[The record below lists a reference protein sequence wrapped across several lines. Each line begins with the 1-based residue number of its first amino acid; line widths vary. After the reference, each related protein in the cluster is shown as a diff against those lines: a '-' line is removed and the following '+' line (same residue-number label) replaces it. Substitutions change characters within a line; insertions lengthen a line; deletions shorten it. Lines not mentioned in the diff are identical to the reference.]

1 MTFNPPHPMQAYWNI
16 AATPVQGQSL
26 KLAIEMD
33 VFRLLQHPA
42 TASELAR
49 KTSTRPEKLGLLL
62 EMLWSMGLL
71 HRCGEAPVGDFEY
84 SLTSVAREYFAPD
97 VEDSLA
103 SAWRF
108 RFDVLK
114 TAADA
119 MTRDR
124 ISADEMLENAS
135 HATDAGWAAA
145 AQAQIA
151 HEQASISAPAL
162 AELLTQ
168 IPALPNKGRLID
180 LGGGPGI
187 MTQKL
192 ARAFPDMKA
201 YLFEGPMT
209 AAVARDS
216 IGAAGMADRID
227 VLEGDLE
234 TDAFGDD
241 YALIWCSSVLHFIH
255 DRVAF
260 LKRVKDALAPGGV
273 FICAHGERSDDPGR
287 NAELLP
293 FYLPMLLRGCFVP
306 RQGEVG
312 ELLVEAGFSVVQ
324 SAGRRHFALAPVQVM
339 VARKEPRA

>member
-33 VFRLLQHPA
+33 LFRLLQQPA
-42 TASELAR
+42 TAPELAR
-49 KTSTRPEKLGLLL
+49 KTSVRPEKLALLL

-71 HRCGEAPVGDFEY
+71 HRCGGALGGHFEY
-84 SLTSVAREYFAPD
+84 SPTKVAHQYFAPD
-97 VEDSLA
+97 KDSLA

-108 RFDVLK
+108 RFDMLQ

-119 MTRDR
+119 MTRDLM
-124 ISADEMLENAS
+124 SVDETLENAS

-151 HEQASISAPAL
+151 HEQARVSAPDL
-162 AELLTQ
+162 AELLKQ
-168 IPALPNKGRLID
+168 IPALPDKGRLID

-187 MTQKL
+187 MTQTL

-234 TDAFGDD
+234 TDAFGDG

-273 FICAHGERSDDPGR
+273 FICAHGERANDPEH
-287 NAELLP
+287 NAVVLP

-306 RQGEVG
+306 RQGEIG
-312 ELLVEAGFSVVQ
+312 DLLVEAGFSAPQ